1 VTNEKF
7 HKEERAAGNE
17 PVFWL
22 RQRNSQRF
30 WSGSEWVDAQDA
42 KPFSNLDTAFNVARR
57 VGGSLELLVRFPA
70 NTGQLVIPLE
80 QLN

>member
-1 VTNEKF
+1 MTLKVGRTLATLLALTMLIDVPLTG
-7 HKEERAAGNE
+7 H
-17 PVFWL
+17 
-22 RQRNSQRF
+22 
-30 WSGSEWVDAQDA
+30 AQDA

-57 VGGSLELLVRFPA
+57 VGGALELLVRFPA